1 MDYNTI
7 KYEVN
12 EHIAKITMNRPKAL
26 NALNSEVLDE
36 LDKCLDEIKANN
48 DLRVLIITGEGRS
61 FIAGADI
68 KEMSELGGLEAKAFG
83 NKGLSVFRKIET
95 LPIPVI
101 AAVNGFALGGG
112 CELAMSC
119 DIRVA
124 SNKALFGQP
133 EVGLGLIPGFGGTQR
148 LQRLVGQGWAKYLI
162 YSAENIK
169 ADKALEIGLVQDV
182 VEVEELEER
191 VNTLAEAIASK
202 APIAVKLAKEAI
214 NQGAQVDIDQ
224 AMRIEENA
232 FGLVF
237 TTEDKNIGTQA
248 FINKDKAEFQ
258 NKQEEIMKIGVI
270 GSGIMGGGI
279 VETAAKSY
287 EVVVR
292 DIKDEFLEKAKARIE
307 KSYAKQ
313 VSKERMTEEEK
324 EAALK
329 NISYTTEIKDLAD
342 CDVVIEAATE
352 NPKLKKDIF
361 KELDEV
367 VKEGAILASN
377 TSSLSITDI
386 AAVTNRPENVIG
398 MHFFNP
404 VPVMKLVEVIRGL
417 HTSDETNKAIF
428 ELAEKLGKQP
438 IEVKEGPGFVVNRL
452 LIPMINEA
460 VGVLA
465 DGLASV
471 EDIDKGMQLGANHPM
486 GPLALGDLIGLDT
499 CLAIMEVLYNEFGDS
514 KYRPNPLLRQ
524 MVRAGDLGR
533 KTGKGFYDYSK

>member
-1 MDYNTI
+1 MWRISMDYNTI

-12 EHIAKITMNRPKAL
+12 GHIAKITMNRPKAL

-119 DIRVA
+119 DIRIA

-191 VNTLAEAIASK
+191 VNTLAETIAK
-202 APIAVKLAKEAI
+202 QAPIAEKLAKEAI

-248 FINKDKAEFQ
+248 FINKEKAEFQ
-258 NKQEEIMKIGVI
+258 NK
-270 GSGIMGGGI
+270 
-279 VETAAKSY
+279 
-287 EVVVR
+287 
-292 DIKDEFLEKAKARIE
+292 
-307 KSYAKQ
+307 
-313 VSKERMTEEEK
+313 
-324 EAALK
+324 
-329 NISYTTEIKDLAD
+329 
-342 CDVVIEAATE
+342 
-352 NPKLKKDIF
+352 
-361 KELDEV
+361 
-367 VKEGAILASN
+367 
-377 TSSLSITDI
+377 
-386 AAVTNRPENVIG
+386 
-398 MHFFNP
+398 
-404 VPVMKLVEVIRGL
+404 
-417 HTSDETNKAIF
+417 
-428 ELAEKLGKQP
+428 
-438 IEVKEGPGFVVNRL
+438 
-452 LIPMINEA
+452 
-460 VGVLA
+460 
-465 DGLASV
+465 
-471 EDIDKGMQLGANHPM
+471 
-486 GPLALGDLIGLDT
+486 
-499 CLAIMEVLYNEFGDS
+499 
-514 KYRPNPLLRQ
+514 
-524 MVRAGDLGR
+524 
-533 KTGKGFYDYSK
+533 

>member
-12 EHIAKITMNRPKAL
+12 GYIAKITMNRPKAL

-36 LDKCLDEIKANN
+36 LNKCLDEVKANK

-68 KEMSELGGLEAKAFG
+68 KEMSELDGLEAKAFG

-119 DIRVA
+119 DIRIA

-202 APIAVKLAKEAI
+202 APIAVRLSKEAI
-214 NQGAQVDIDQ
+214 NTGAQVDIDH

-237 TTEDKNIGTQA
+237 TTEDKNTGTKA
-248 FINKDKAEFQ
+248 FINKEKAEFQ
-258 NKQEEIMKIGVI
+258 NK
-270 GSGIMGGGI
+270 
-279 VETAAKSY
+279 
-287 EVVVR
+287 
-292 DIKDEFLEKAKARIE
+292 
-307 KSYAKQ
+307 
-313 VSKERMTEEEK
+313 
-324 EAALK
+324 
-329 NISYTTEIKDLAD
+329 
-342 CDVVIEAATE
+342 
-352 NPKLKKDIF
+352 
-361 KELDEV
+361 
-367 VKEGAILASN
+367 
-377 TSSLSITDI
+377 
-386 AAVTNRPENVIG
+386 
-398 MHFFNP
+398 
-404 VPVMKLVEVIRGL
+404 
-417 HTSDETNKAIF
+417 
-428 ELAEKLGKQP
+428 
-438 IEVKEGPGFVVNRL
+438 
-452 LIPMINEA
+452 
-460 VGVLA
+460 
-465 DGLASV
+465 
-471 EDIDKGMQLGANHPM
+471 
-486 GPLALGDLIGLDT
+486 
-499 CLAIMEVLYNEFGDS
+499 
-514 KYRPNPLLRQ
+514 
-524 MVRAGDLGR
+524 
-533 KTGKGFYDYSK
+533 

>member
-68 KEMSELGGLEAKAFG
+68 KEMSDIGGLEAKAFG

-119 DIRVA
+119 DIRIA

-248 FINKDKAEFQ
+248 FINKEKAEFQ
-258 NKQEEIMKIGVI
+258 NK
-270 GSGIMGGGI
+270 
-279 VETAAKSY
+279 
-287 EVVVR
+287 
-292 DIKDEFLEKAKARIE
+292 
-307 KSYAKQ
+307 
-313 VSKERMTEEEK
+313 
-324 EAALK
+324 
-329 NISYTTEIKDLAD
+329 
-342 CDVVIEAATE
+342 
-352 NPKLKKDIF
+352 
-361 KELDEV
+361 
-367 VKEGAILASN
+367 
-377 TSSLSITDI
+377 
-386 AAVTNRPENVIG
+386 
-398 MHFFNP
+398 
-404 VPVMKLVEVIRGL
+404 
-417 HTSDETNKAIF
+417 
-428 ELAEKLGKQP
+428 
-438 IEVKEGPGFVVNRL
+438 
-452 LIPMINEA
+452 
-460 VGVLA
+460 
-465 DGLASV
+465 
-471 EDIDKGMQLGANHPM
+471 
-486 GPLALGDLIGLDT
+486 
-499 CLAIMEVLYNEFGDS
+499 
-514 KYRPNPLLRQ
+514 
-524 MVRAGDLGR
+524 
-533 KTGKGFYDYSK
+533 

>member
-7 KYEVN
+7 KCEVN
-12 EHIAKITMNRPKAL
+12 GYIAKITMNRPKAL

-68 KEMSELGGLEAKAFG
+68 KEMSELTGLEAKAFG

-119 DIRVA
+119 DIRIA

-191 VNTLAEAIASK
+191 VNTLAETIAK
-202 APIAVKLAKEAI
+202 QAPIAVKLAKEAI

-248 FINKDKAEFQ
+248 FINKEKAEFQ
-258 NKQEEIMKIGVI
+258 NKQEEEMKIGVI

-329 NISYTTEIKDLAD
+329 NISYTTEVKDLAD

-352 NPKLKKDIF
+352 NPKLKKEIF

-465 DGLASV
+465 DGIASV

>member
-95 LPIPVI
+95 IPIPVI

-119 DIRVA
+119 DIRIA

-191 VNTLAEAIASK
+191 VNALAETIAK
-202 APIAVKLAKEAI
+202 QAPIAEKLAKEAI

-248 FINKDKAEFQ
+248 FINKEKAEFQ
-258 NKQEEIMKIGVI
+258 NK
-270 GSGIMGGGI
+270 
-279 VETAAKSY
+279 
-287 EVVVR
+287 
-292 DIKDEFLEKAKARIE
+292 
-307 KSYAKQ
+307 
-313 VSKERMTEEEK
+313 
-324 EAALK
+324 
-329 NISYTTEIKDLAD
+329 
-342 CDVVIEAATE
+342 
-352 NPKLKKDIF
+352 
-361 KELDEV
+361 
-367 VKEGAILASN
+367 
-377 TSSLSITDI
+377 
-386 AAVTNRPENVIG
+386 
-398 MHFFNP
+398 
-404 VPVMKLVEVIRGL
+404 
-417 HTSDETNKAIF
+417 
-428 ELAEKLGKQP
+428 
-438 IEVKEGPGFVVNRL
+438 
-452 LIPMINEA
+452 
-460 VGVLA
+460 
-465 DGLASV
+465 
-471 EDIDKGMQLGANHPM
+471 
-486 GPLALGDLIGLDT
+486 
-499 CLAIMEVLYNEFGDS
+499 
-514 KYRPNPLLRQ
+514 
-524 MVRAGDLGR
+524 
-533 KTGKGFYDYSK
+533 

>member
-7 KYEVN
+7 KCEVN
-12 EHIAKITMNRPKAL
+12 GYIAKITMNRPKAL

-68 KEMSELGGLEAKAFG
+68 KEMSELTGLEAKAFG

-119 DIRVA
+119 DIRIA

-202 APIAVKLAKEAI
+202 APIAEKLAKEAI
-214 NQGAQVDIDQ
+214 NQGGQVDIDQ

-237 TTEDKNIGTQA
+237 TTEDKNTGTQA
-248 FINKDKAEFQ
+248 FINKEKAEFQ
-258 NKQEEIMKIGVI
+258 NK
-270 GSGIMGGGI
+270 
-279 VETAAKSY
+279 
-287 EVVVR
+287 
-292 DIKDEFLEKAKARIE
+292 
-307 KSYAKQ
+307 
-313 VSKERMTEEEK
+313 
-324 EAALK
+324 
-329 NISYTTEIKDLAD
+329 
-342 CDVVIEAATE
+342 
-352 NPKLKKDIF
+352 
-361 KELDEV
+361 
-367 VKEGAILASN
+367 
-377 TSSLSITDI
+377 
-386 AAVTNRPENVIG
+386 
-398 MHFFNP
+398 
-404 VPVMKLVEVIRGL
+404 
-417 HTSDETNKAIF
+417 
-428 ELAEKLGKQP
+428 
-438 IEVKEGPGFVVNRL
+438 
-452 LIPMINEA
+452 
-460 VGVLA
+460 
-465 DGLASV
+465 
-471 EDIDKGMQLGANHPM
+471 
-486 GPLALGDLIGLDT
+486 
-499 CLAIMEVLYNEFGDS
+499 
-514 KYRPNPLLRQ
+514 
-524 MVRAGDLGR
+524 
-533 KTGKGFYDYSK
+533 

>member
-7 KYEVN
+7 KCEVN
-12 EHIAKITMNRPKAL
+12 GYIAKITMNRPKAL

-68 KEMSELGGLEAKAFG
+68 KEMSELTGLEAKAFG

-119 DIRVA
+119 DIRIA

-248 FINKDKAEFQ
+248 FINKEKAEFQ
-258 NKQEEIMKIGVI
+258 NK
-270 GSGIMGGGI
+270 
-279 VETAAKSY
+279 
-287 EVVVR
+287 
-292 DIKDEFLEKAKARIE
+292 
-307 KSYAKQ
+307 
-313 VSKERMTEEEK
+313 
-324 EAALK
+324 
-329 NISYTTEIKDLAD
+329 
-342 CDVVIEAATE
+342 
-352 NPKLKKDIF
+352 
-361 KELDEV
+361 
-367 VKEGAILASN
+367 
-377 TSSLSITDI
+377 
-386 AAVTNRPENVIG
+386 
-398 MHFFNP
+398 
-404 VPVMKLVEVIRGL
+404 
-417 HTSDETNKAIF
+417 
-428 ELAEKLGKQP
+428 
-438 IEVKEGPGFVVNRL
+438 
-452 LIPMINEA
+452 
-460 VGVLA
+460 
-465 DGLASV
+465 
-471 EDIDKGMQLGANHPM
+471 
-486 GPLALGDLIGLDT
+486 
-499 CLAIMEVLYNEFGDS
+499 
-514 KYRPNPLLRQ
+514 
-524 MVRAGDLGR
+524 
-533 KTGKGFYDYSK
+533 

>member
-1 MDYNTI
+1 
-7 KYEVN
+7 
-12 EHIAKITMNRPKAL
+12 MNRPKAL

-68 KEMSELGGLEAKAFG
+68 KEMSDLGGLEAKAFG

-119 DIRVA
+119 DIRIA

-191 VNTLAEAIASK
+191 VNTLAENIAK
-202 APIAVKLAKEAI
+202 QAPIAEKLAKEAI

-248 FINKDKAEFQ
+248 FINKEKAEFQ
-258 NKQEEIMKIGVI
+258 NK
-270 GSGIMGGGI
+270 
-279 VETAAKSY
+279 
-287 EVVVR
+287 
-292 DIKDEFLEKAKARIE
+292 
-307 KSYAKQ
+307 
-313 VSKERMTEEEK
+313 
-324 EAALK
+324 
-329 NISYTTEIKDLAD
+329 
-342 CDVVIEAATE
+342 
-352 NPKLKKDIF
+352 
-361 KELDEV
+361 
-367 VKEGAILASN
+367 
-377 TSSLSITDI
+377 
-386 AAVTNRPENVIG
+386 
-398 MHFFNP
+398 
-404 VPVMKLVEVIRGL
+404 
-417 HTSDETNKAIF
+417 
-428 ELAEKLGKQP
+428 
-438 IEVKEGPGFVVNRL
+438 
-452 LIPMINEA
+452 
-460 VGVLA
+460 
-465 DGLASV
+465 
-471 EDIDKGMQLGANHPM
+471 
-486 GPLALGDLIGLDT
+486 
-499 CLAIMEVLYNEFGDS
+499 
-514 KYRPNPLLRQ
+514 
-524 MVRAGDLGR
+524 
-533 KTGKGFYDYSK
+533 

>member
-1 MDYNTI
+1 
-7 KYEVN
+7 
-12 EHIAKITMNRPKAL
+12 MNRPKAL

-68 KEMSELGGLEAKAFG
+68 KEMSDLGGLEAKAFG

-119 DIRVA
+119 DIRIA

-191 VNTLAEAIASK
+191 VNTLAENIAK
-202 APIAVKLAKEAI
+202 QAPIAVKLAKEAI

-237 TTEDKNIGTQA
+237 TTEDKNTGTQA
-248 FINKDKAEFQ
+248 FINKEKAEFQ
-258 NKQEEIMKIGVI
+258 NK
-270 GSGIMGGGI
+270 
-279 VETAAKSY
+279 
-287 EVVVR
+287 
-292 DIKDEFLEKAKARIE
+292 
-307 KSYAKQ
+307 
-313 VSKERMTEEEK
+313 
-324 EAALK
+324 
-329 NISYTTEIKDLAD
+329 
-342 CDVVIEAATE
+342 
-352 NPKLKKDIF
+352 
-361 KELDEV
+361 
-367 VKEGAILASN
+367 
-377 TSSLSITDI
+377 
-386 AAVTNRPENVIG
+386 
-398 MHFFNP
+398 
-404 VPVMKLVEVIRGL
+404 
-417 HTSDETNKAIF
+417 
-428 ELAEKLGKQP
+428 
-438 IEVKEGPGFVVNRL
+438 
-452 LIPMINEA
+452 
-460 VGVLA
+460 
-465 DGLASV
+465 
-471 EDIDKGMQLGANHPM
+471 
-486 GPLALGDLIGLDT
+486 
-499 CLAIMEVLYNEFGDS
+499 
-514 KYRPNPLLRQ
+514 
-524 MVRAGDLGR
+524 
-533 KTGKGFYDYSK
+533 

>member
-68 KEMSELGGLEAKAFG
+68 KEMSDLGGLEAKAFG

-119 DIRVA
+119 DIRIA

-191 VNTLAEAIASK
+191 VNTLAETIANQ

-214 NQGAQVDIDQ
+214 NQGGQVDIDQ

-237 TTEDKNIGTQA
+237 TTEDKNTGTQA
-248 FINKDKAEFQ
+248 FINKEKAEFQ
-258 NKQEEIMKIGVI
+258 NKQEEEMKIGVI

-292 DIKDEFLEKAKARIE
+292 DIKDEFLEKAKERIE

-329 NISYTTEIKDLAD
+329 NISYTTEVKDLAD

-417 HTSDETNKAIF
+417 HTSDETNKTIF
-428 ELAEKLGKQP
+428 ELAENLGKQP

>member
-12 EHIAKITMNRPKAL
+12 GYIAKITMNRPKAL

-68 KEMSELGGLEAKAFG
+68 KEMSELTGLEAKSFG

-119 DIRVA
+119 DIRIA

-214 NQGAQVDIDQ
+214 NTGGQTDIDS
-224 AMRIEENA
+224 ALRIEELA
-232 FGLVF
+232 FGMTF
-237 TTEDKNIGTQA
+237 STEDMKTGTEA
-248 FINKDKAEFQ
+248 FVNKQKAEFE
-258 NKQEEIMKIGVI
+258 NK
-270 GSGIMGGGI
+270 
-279 VETAAKSY
+279 
-287 EVVVR
+287 
-292 DIKDEFLEKAKARIE
+292 
-307 KSYAKQ
+307 
-313 VSKERMTEEEK
+313 
-324 EAALK
+324 
-329 NISYTTEIKDLAD
+329 
-342 CDVVIEAATE
+342 
-352 NPKLKKDIF
+352 
-361 KELDEV
+361 
-367 VKEGAILASN
+367 
-377 TSSLSITDI
+377 
-386 AAVTNRPENVIG
+386 
-398 MHFFNP
+398 
-404 VPVMKLVEVIRGL
+404 
-417 HTSDETNKAIF
+417 
-428 ELAEKLGKQP
+428 
-438 IEVKEGPGFVVNRL
+438 
-452 LIPMINEA
+452 
-460 VGVLA
+460 
-465 DGLASV
+465 
-471 EDIDKGMQLGANHPM
+471 
-486 GPLALGDLIGLDT
+486 
-499 CLAIMEVLYNEFGDS
+499 
-514 KYRPNPLLRQ
+514 
-524 MVRAGDLGR
+524 
-533 KTGKGFYDYSK
+533 